1 MATED
6 TREGNP
12 AHPAGQHPD
21 LPPPAGT
28 TGAIGWLR
36 ENLFAGPANTIGTI
50 VTAVVLYV
58 LLVPLIQWSITDSV
72 ISGSDRHGCDIGRF
86 AANIGNAY
94 NDFSPENLALDPNRE
109 GLDPETARLWAARQ
123 KRAEVDLTTVGSML
137 GNFDNTYQTMVREG
151 TVPADLLAIV
161 DEVRPLELQPALLQ
175 AIQER
180 DLPAVND
187 IVNEL
192 QLLIAWGQSRDG
204 ACWVVI
210 KERVLIFMMGFY
222 PREEAWRLIVAAV
235 LLVGAVAPLLFDKM
249 PFRRPLLLVTVTF
262 PLTGFWFV
270 VGDFPTMIYCWI
282 AFAIYWLD
290 PNRIRGPTIAAAL
303 VLLNLLYYFGFFEL
317 GLFTWIESFVLGL
330 FGLEFTFSSLFGFK
344 YLDFEY
350 VPTGE
355 WGGLLATMV
364 NGVVG
369 ITASLPIGI
378 VLALGRRSNMPIIRA
393 LCTAF
398 IETVR
403 GVPLITVLFMAA
415 LMLPLFLPEGVSFD
429 KFLRALIGVALF
441 SSAYMAEV
449 VRGGLQ
455 AIPKGQYEAA
465 DAMGLTYWRS
475 MRLIVLPQA
484 LKIQIP
490 AIVNSFIGLYKD
502 TTLLSIIG
510 ILDVLLVATQTNTRG
525 EWVGFSSE
533 TYFFAG
539 FIFVI
544 FCFGMSR
551 YSIFL
556 ERKLHTG
563 HRS

>member
-28 TGAIGWLR
+28 TGFIGWLR
-36 ENLFAGPANTIGTI
+36 ENLFAGPLNTIGTI
-50 VTAVVLYV
+50 ATIVVLYM
-58 LLVPLIQWSITDSV
+58 LLVPLIQWSITDAV

-94 NDFSPENLALDPNRE
+94 NDFSRENLALDPNQE

-137 GNFDNTYQTMVREG
+137 GNFDNTYQIMVREG

-161 DEVRPLELQPALLQ
+161 DQVRPLDLQPALLQ
-175 AIQER
+175 AIQAQ
-180 DLPAVND
+180 DLPAVD
-187 IVNEL
+187 SIVNEL
-192 QLLIAWGQSRDG
+192 QPLISWGDGRDG

-222 PREEAWRLIVAAV
+222 PRDEGWRLIVAAV

-249 PFRRPLLLVTVTF
+249 PYRKQLLFVTATF

-290 PNRIRGPTIAAAL
+290 PNRIRGPTIAAVL
-303 VLLNLLYYFGFFEL
+303 VLLNLIYYFGL
-317 GLFTWIESFVLGL
+317 SDSDGLLSTIIGL
-330 FGLEFTFSSLFGFK
+330 KF
-344 YLDFEY
+344 LDFRY

-378 VLALGRRSNMPIIRA
+378 VLALGRRSKMPIIRA

-398 IETVR
+398 IETIR

-415 LMLPLFLPEGVSFD
+415 WMLPLFLPEGVSFD

-455 AIPKGQYEAA
+455 AIPKGQTEAA
-465 DAMGLTYWRS
+465 EAMGLTYWRS

-490 AIVNSFIGLYKD
+490 AIVNTFIGLYKD

-525 EWVGFSSE
+525 DWVGFSSE

-539 FIFVI
+539 FIFVV

>member
-12 AHPAGQHPD
+12 THPAGRHPD

-28 TGAIGWLR
+28 TGFIGWLR

-50 VTAVVLYV
+50 VTVVVLYM

-94 NDFSPENLALDPNRE
+94 DDFSRENLALNPNQE

-137 GNFDNTYQTMVREG
+137 GNFDNTYQIMVREG

-161 DEVRPLELQPALLQ
+161 DQVRPLELQPALLQ
-175 AIQER
+175 AIQAQ
-180 DLPAVND
+180 DLPAVD
-187 IVNEL
+187 SIVNEL
-192 QLLIAWGQSRDG
+192 EPLIAWGQNRDG

-210 KERVLIFMMGFY
+210 KERVLIFMLGFY
-222 PREEAWRLIVAAV
+222 PRDEAWRLIVAAV

-249 PFRRPLLLVTVTF
+249 PLRKPLLFVTATF

-303 VLLNLLYYFGFFEL
+303 VLLNLIYYFGL
-317 GLFTWIESFVLGL
+317 SDSDGLLSTIIGL
-330 FGLEFTFSSLFGFK
+330 KF
-344 YLDFEY
+344 LDFRY

-378 VLALGRRSNMPIIRA
+378 VLALGRRSNMPIIRV

-465 DAMGLTYWRS
+465 EAMGLTYWRS

-525 EWVGFSSE
+525 DWVGFSSE

>member
-50 VTAVVLYV
+50 VTAVVLYM

-94 NDFSPENLALDPNRE
+94 DDFSPENLALDPSQE

-180 DLPAVND
+180 DLPAVNN

-192 QLLIAWGQSRDG
+192 QPLIAWGQGRDG

-210 KERVLIFMMGFY
+210 KERLLIFMLGFY
-222 PREEAWRLIVAAV
+222 PRDEAWRLIVAAV

-249 PFRRPLLLVTVTF
+249 PFRKPLLLVTATF

-303 VLLNLLYYFGFFEL
+303 VLLNLVYYFGFSDGDSL
-317 GLFTWIESFVLGL
+317 LSTIIGLKF
-330 FGLEFTFSSLFGFK
+330 
-344 YLDFEY
+344 LDFRY

-415 LMLPLFLPEGVSFD
+415 LMLPLFLPAGVSFD
-429 KFLRALIGVALF
+429 
-441 SSAYMAEV
+441 
-449 VRGGLQ
+449 
-455 AIPKGQYEAA
+455 
-465 DAMGLTYWRS
+465 
-475 MRLIVLPQA
+475 
-484 LKIQIP
+484 
-490 AIVNSFIGLYKD
+490 
-502 TTLLSIIG
+502 
-510 ILDVLLVATQTNTRG
+510 
-525 EWVGFSSE
+525 
-533 TYFFAG
+533 
-539 FIFVI
+539 
-544 FCFGMSR
+544 
-551 YSIFL
+551 
-556 ERKLHTG
+556 
-563 HRS
+563 

>member
-1 MATED
+1 MAIGQNIDNGQTHA
-6 TREGNP
+6 P
-12 AHPAGQHPD
+12 GQHPD
-21 LPPPAGT
+21 LPPPPGT
-28 TGAIGWLR
+28 TGVVGWIR
-36 ENLFAGPANTIGTI
+36 ENLFAGPANAVGTI
-50 VTAVVLYV
+50 VTLVVLYM
-58 LLVPLIQWSITDSV
+58 LIVPIVQWSMTDAV
-72 ISGSDRHGCDIGRF
+72 LSGTDRHGCDIGRF
-86 AANIGNAY
+86 AANIGNSYEAF
-94 NDFSPENLALDPNRE
+94 DPDDLALDPKQE
-109 GLDPETARLWAARQ
+109 GIDVETSRLWAARK
-123 KRAEVDLTTVGSML
+123 KRAEVELTTAGSML
-137 GNFDNTYQTMVREG
+137 GNFNNTFDIMARNES
-151 TVPADLLAIV
+151 VPADLVPIV
-161 DEVRPLELQPALLQ
+161 ERVRPLEVQPALQQ
-175 AIQER
+175 AIQAR
-180 DLPAVND
+180 DLPAVEGHM
-187 IVNEL
+187 NEL
-192 QLLIAWGQSRDG
+192 EPLISWGQNRDG

-210 KERVLIFMMGFY
+210 KQRLSIFLMGFY
-222 PREEAWRLIVAAV
+222 PREEAWRLIIAAI
-235 LLVGAVAPLLFDKM
+235 LLVGAVTPLLFEQM
-249 PFRRPLLLVTVTF
+249 PFRDKLLLVTATF

-270 VGDFPTMIYCWI
+270 TGDFPTMIYLWI
-282 AFAIYWLD
+282 AFVIYWFD
-290 PNRIRGPTIAAAL
+290 QNRTRALAISGAL
-303 VLLNLLYYFGFFEL
+303 VLLNLIYYY
-317 GLFTWIESFVLGL
+317 GLSHSDGILTTIVGL
-330 FGLEFTFSSLFGFK
+330 KF
-344 YLDFEY
+344 LDFEY
-350 VPTGE
+350 VPTDV

-378 VLALGRRSNMPIIRA
+378 VLALGRRSKMPVIRA

-398 IETVR
+398 IEAVR
-403 GVPLITVLFMAA
+403 GVPLITILFMAA

-465 DAMGLTYWRS
+465 EAMGLTYWRS

-490 AIVNSFIGLYKD
+490 AIVNTFIGLYKD

-539 FIFVI
+539 FLFVI
-544 FCFGMSR
+544 FCLGMSR

-563 HRS
+563 HRN

>member
-28 TGAIGWLR
+28 TGFIGWLR
-36 ENLFAGPANTIGTI
+36 ENLFAGPLNTIGTI
-50 VTAVVLYV
+50 VTIAVLYM
-58 LLVPLIQWSITDSV
+58 LLVPLIQWSITDAV

-94 NDFSPENLALDPNRE
+94 DDFSRENLALDPNQE

-137 GNFDNTYQTMVREG
+137 GNFDNTYQIMVREG
-151 TVPADLLAIV
+151 TVPTDLLAIV
-161 DEVRPLELQPALLQ
+161 DQVRPLELQPALLQ
-175 AIQER
+175 AIEAR
-180 DLPAVND
+180 DLPAVD
-187 IVNEL
+187 SIVNEL
-192 QLLIAWGQSRDG
+192 EPLIAWGQNRDG

-210 KERVLIFMMGFY
+210 KERVLIFMLGFY
-222 PREEAWRLIVAAV
+222 PRDEAWRLIVAAV

-249 PFRRPLLLVTVTF
+249 PFRKPLLFVTATF

-303 VLLNLLYYFGFFEL
+303 VLLNLIYYFGL
-317 GLFTWIESFVLGL
+317 SDRDGWLSTIIGLKF
-330 FGLEFTFSSLFGFK
+330 
-344 YLDFEY
+344 LDFRY

-465 DAMGLTYWRS
+465 EAMGLTYWRS

-525 EWVGFSSE
+525 DWVGFSSE

>member
-28 TGAIGWLR
+28 TGFIGWLR
-36 ENLFAGPANTIGTI
+36 ENLFAGPINTIGTI
-50 VTAVVLYV
+50 VTIAVLYM
-58 LLVPLIQWSITDSV
+58 LLVPLIQWSITDAV

-94 NDFSPENLALDPNRE
+94 DDFSRENLALDPNQE

-137 GNFDNTYQTMVREG
+137 GNFDNTYQIMVREG
-151 TVPADLLAIV
+151 TVPTDLLAIV
-161 DEVRPLELQPALLQ
+161 DQVRPLELQPALLQ
-175 AIQER
+175 AIEAR
-180 DLPAVND
+180 DLPAVD
-187 IVNEL
+187 SIVNEL
-192 QLLIAWGQSRDG
+192 EPLISWGQNRDG

-210 KERVLIFMMGFY
+210 KERVLIFMLGFY
-222 PREEAWRLIVAAV
+222 PRDEAWRLIVAAV

-249 PFRRPLLLVTVTF
+249 PFRKPLLFVTATF
-262 PLTGFWFV
+262 PLTGFWFI

-303 VLLNLLYYFGFFEL
+303 VLLNLIYYFGFSDSD
-317 GLFTWIESFVLGL
+317 GLLSTIIGL
-330 FGLEFTFSSLFGFK
+330 KF
-344 YLDFEY
+344 LDFRY

-355 WGGLLATMV
+355 WGGLLAPMV

-465 DAMGLTYWRS
+465 EAMGLTYWRS

-525 EWVGFSSE
+525 DWVGFSSE

>member
-28 TGAIGWLR
+28 TGFIGWLR
-36 ENLFAGPANTIGTI
+36 ENLFAGPLNTIGTI
-50 VTAVVLYV
+50 VTVAVLYM
-58 LLVPLIQWSITDSV
+58 LLVPLIQWSITDAV

-94 NDFSPENLALDPNRE
+94 DDFSRENLALDPNQE

-137 GNFDNTYQTMVREG
+137 GNFDNTYQIMVREG
-151 TVPADLLAIV
+151 TVPTDLLAVV
-161 DEVRPLELQPALLQ
+161 DQVRPLELQPALLQ
-175 AIQER
+175 AIEAR
-180 DLPAVND
+180 DLPAVD
-187 IVNEL
+187 SIVNEL
-192 QLLIAWGQSRDG
+192 EPLIAWGQNRDG

-210 KERVLIFMMGFY
+210 KERVLIFMLGFY
-222 PREEAWRLIVAAV
+222 PRHEAWRLIVAAV

-249 PFRRPLLLVTVTF
+249 PFRKPLLFVTATF

-303 VLLNLLYYFGFFEL
+303 VLLNLIYYFGL
-317 GLFTWIESFVLGL
+317 SDSDGLLSTIIGL
-330 FGLEFTFSSLFGFK
+330 KF
-344 YLDFEY
+344 LDFRY

-465 DAMGLTYWRS
+465 EAMGLTYWRS

-525 EWVGFSSE
+525 DWVGFSSE

>member
-6 TREGNP
+6 TREGNSV
-12 AHPAGQHPD
+12 HPAGQHPD

-28 TGAIGWLR
+28 TGVVGWLR
-36 ENLFAGPANTIGTI
+36 ENLFAGPLNTIGTI
-50 VTAVVLYV
+50 VTIAVLYL
-58 LLVPLIQWSITDSV
+58 LLVPLVQWTITDSV

-94 NDFSPENLALDPNRE
+94 DDFSSENLALDPNQE
-109 GLDPETARLWAARQ
+109 GLDPETARLWTARQ
-123 KRAEVDLTTVGSML
+123 KRAEADLTTIGSML
-137 GNFDNTYQTMVREG
+137 GNFDNTYQIMVREG
-151 TVPADLLAIV
+151 TVPAGLLPII
-161 DEVRPLELQPALLQ
+161 DQVRPLELQPALLQ
-175 AIQER
+175 AIEAR
-180 DLPAVND
+180 DLPAVD
-187 IVNEL
+187 GIVNEL
-192 QLLIAWGQSRDG
+192 EPLISWGRSRDG

-210 KERVLIFMMGFY
+210 KERILIFMMGFY
-222 PREEAWRLIVAAV
+222 PRDEAWRLIVAAV

-249 PFRRPLLLVTVTF
+249 PYRRQLLFVTATF

-282 AFAIYWLD
+282 AFAVYWLD
-290 PNRIRGPTIAAAL
+290 PNRVRGPTIAAAL
-303 VLLNLLYYFGFFEL
+303 VLLNLIYYFGL
-317 GLFTWIESFVLGL
+317 SGSDGLLSTII
-330 FGLEFTFSSLFGFK
+330 GFK
-344 YLDFEY
+344 FLDFRY

-378 VLALGRRSNMPIIRA
+378 VLALGRRSKMPIIRA

-398 IETVR
+398 IETIR

-455 AIPKGQYEAA
+455 AIPKGQTEAA
-465 DAMGLTYWRS
+465 EAMGLTYWRS

-490 AIVNSFIGLYKD
+490 AIVNTFIGLYKD

-539 FIFVI
+539 FVFVV